1 MAGEIRFVKSNS
13 RKTTAI
19 MQEEISILFNAIS
32 NSTDPNAKRDKT
44 LFAVYAYTGIRKSE
58 ALALKISDYDSV
70 SRILHLSKSKRS
82 SKTSQIIPTILSQI
96 LDKYLLE
103 ERLKLI
109 TRDYDSLPLFPG
121 KKLNKKLSS
130 RQVSNRFQRW
140 KRISG
145 IRKNLTIHSFRA
157 AYASQLYKK
166 TKDPLLVSYALG
178 HSSFETTKRYI
189 NHDNLNFR
197 SIVNDAFISGV

>member
-1 MAGEIRFVKSNS
+1 MAGEIRFVKSYS
-13 RKTTAI
+13 RKTTALT
-19 MQEEISILFNAIS
+19 QEEISILFNTIS
-32 NSTDPNAKRDKT
+32 KSTDSNAERDKT

-58 ALALKISDYDSV
+58 ALELLISDYDSV
-70 SRILHLSKSKRS
+70 SKIFHLRKSKRS
-82 SKTSQIIPTILSQI
+82 SKTFQIIPTILSQI
-96 LDKYLLE
+96 LDKYLE

-109 TRDYDSLPLFPG
+109 NRDNDSLPLFPG
-121 KKLNKKLSS
+121 KELNKKLSS
-130 RQVSNRFQRW
+130 RQASNRFEKW

-189 NHDNLNFR
+189 CYDHLNFC
-197 SIVNDAFISGV
+197 SIINDAFISGV